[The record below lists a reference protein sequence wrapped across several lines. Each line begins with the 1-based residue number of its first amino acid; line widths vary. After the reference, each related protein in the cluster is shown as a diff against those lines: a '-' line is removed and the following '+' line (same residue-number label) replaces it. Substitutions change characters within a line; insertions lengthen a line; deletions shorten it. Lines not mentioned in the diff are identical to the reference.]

1 MIIYV
6 SAASRQE
13 AEFQG
18 EAGSAE
24 KAEVTSPEANKME
37 DSDANGKTKAKPA
50 KRLQKMKAEDVDPTP
65 AKKVSAKKEKKKRK
79 GEDAAEQSSDLRKH
93 FKAK

>member
-18 EAGSAE
+18 EAGQAE
-24 KAEVTSPEANKME
+24 KAEVTSPEAIEMQ
-37 DSDANGKTKAKPA
+37 DSKTKGKTQT
-50 KRLQKMKAEDVDPTP
+50 KRLQKMSAQDVDPTP
-65 AKKVSAKKEKKKRK
+65 AKKAAAKKDKKKRK
-79 GEDAAEQSSDLRKH
+79 GEEAAAEQSSDLRKH